1 MSRQSVKFLIFLG
14 AVIVVFLPFSILLTS
29 CQPLDT
35 QGIVDDLL
43 PNLWVFLTHIFAC
56 VFLLIIIMWLAWK
69 PTKTYLAK
77 RRAYIANEI
86 AEAEKSRR
94 EAFIKLNEAEQ
105 TRIQAHAQ
113 AKIIVDNATNQAYA
127 QKETIENESKINA
140 KKIIEDAKQQSLKL
154 EKKLREDNEKQV
166 LDIAF
171 SATEALLQKNFDKSD
186 NDKIV
191 QEFIDKLAKK
201 QVKTK

>member
-1 MSRQSVKFLIFLG
+1 
-14 AVIVVFLPFSILLTS
+14 LLTS